1 MSNEQAL
8 LHCTFGWGKT
18 CRLYLD
24 SLEIAGKAYN
34 LNDLTAIY
42 PTYRNVLGVPSAR
55 LELSFGSEHL
65 VLRGIPET
73 DTARLLVSQLQP
85 YCSAEPHVSHSRSR
99 SVQARTEARAQA
111 RAWERTSKLPA
122 LSAAPAKDEP
132 TGHAADTRKRTTPTR
147 SLSLDDDELFL
158 DEEDGQDEQAKA
170 SNKSPR
176 EQAET
181 AQASDASD
189 AEVALEQPG
198 GVPHAKSVGEKADNK
213 PHIKSLR
220 EKANAKATRKKT
232 SEPRREKP
240 AQQKHIEMPVVD
252 AVFAPMPDVEE
263 YMPAP
268 APEDPW
274 PLASEQPM
282 HTPRLQPPLRSVHL
296 ISPEQKLLD
305 TNSMPVPAVKSSVLP
320 IIHVPVRLQPGEC
333 AHYSI
338 GASLCSD
345 RISGSDR
352 APYPPLDH
360 GLMILTNRRIFYIG
374 KKSQLILAYTHLW
387 YVSLLH
393 GAIALHIE
401 QQFRRIIIEVEHPH
415 EWASRIEQLSFIAR
429 RTQPRSELPTLLVAA
444 LPGMQAS
451 SLSAA
456 TLKRPA
462 FKKPAAISLA
472 QQMSPVANAP
482 VLDARI
488 VEAETVEL
496 IGQGDRSSADANT
509 LEFSLKAEE
518 NTADEPEQQLDL
530 AEVITHN
537 LAEYFAPLEQ
547 QYLAFQTAQVNG
559 TVREIPEAAVQEIE
573 KGLQARESERKT
585 KTGMLEEPGKGPA
598 WDENACENINTQPLY
613 QRTAGLT
620 EKQTETLSFEQDAA
634 PTEKHTSTLLKGQTD
649 ALTTR
654 QTDRLAQEQTD
665 EEDDQTIVLRHR
677 QAGPRAGLDQGEPA
691 SAQRP
696 ELEITDRYPRVRGS
710 RLPAYARRM
719 PPAHRSTERAGYRS
733 ASLLIRRTSRLTNS

>member
-85 YCSAEPHVSHSRSR
+85 YCSAEPHVSRSRSR

-122 LSAAPAKDEP
+122 LSAAQEKSEPAKN
-132 TGHAADTRKRTTPTR
+132 AARERKRATPTR

-158 DEEDGQDEQAKA
+158 DEEDEQDEQAKA
-170 SNKSPR
+170 PT
-176 EQAET
+176 ELPHAQTET
-181 AQASDASD
+181 AQASDAPE
-189 AEVALEQPG
+189 AEIAPEQPG
-198 GVPHAKSVGEKADNK
+198 DAPHAKNVGKKASDAPRTK
-213 PHIKSLR
+213 GLR
-220 EKANAKATRKKT
+220 AKANAKATRKKT
-232 SEPRREKP
+232 SELRREKP
-240 AQQKHIEMPVVD
+240 AQQKHVEIPVVD
-252 AVFAPMPDVEE
+252 AVFAPVPDIEE
-263 YMPAP
+263 YTPAP
-268 APEDPW
+268 APTDPW
-274 PLASEQPM
+274 PLPSEQPM

-393 GAIALHIE
+393 SAIALHIE

-462 FKKPAAISLA
+462 FKKPATIGQA
-472 QQMSPVANAP
+472 QQASPVANAP

-496 IGQGDRSSADANT
+496 TGQDDRSSADANT

-518 NTADEPEQQLDL
+518 NTSDEPEQQFAL
-530 AEVITHN
+530 AEVITQN
-537 LAEYFAPLEQ
+537 LADYFAPLEQ
-547 QYLAFQTAQVNG
+547 QYLASQKAQVNG
-559 TVREIPEAAVQEIE
+559 TVQEIPEATVQEIE
-573 KGLQARESERKT
+573 KGLQARESERKM
-585 KTGMLEEPGKGPA
+585 KAGMLEEPGKGST
-598 WDENACENINTQPLY
+598 WDENACENIDTQPLY
-613 QRTAGLT
+613 RRTAGLN

-634 PTEKHTSTLLKGQTD
+634 PPEKHTRLKRQTE

-654 QTDRLAQEQTD
+654 QTDTLAQEQSD
-665 EEDDQTIVLRHR
+665 DEDDQTIVLRHR
-677 QAGPRAGLDQGEPA
+677 QTGPRTASGQGEPV

-710 RLPAYARRM
+710 RLPAYARKM
-719 PPAHRSTERAGYRS
+719 PPTHRSAERAGYRS

>member
-1 MSNEQAL
+1 MSNGQAL

-42 PTYRNVLGVPSAR
+42 PTYRNILGVPSAR

-85 YCSAEPHVSHSRSR
+85 YCPAEPRGSCSRSR

-122 LSAAPAKDEP
+122 LAVAPEKNAASA
-132 TGHAADTRKRTTPTR
+132 RKRPTPTR

-158 DEEDGQDEQAKA
+158 DEEDEQAAELPHVQAEAAKA
-170 SNKSPR
+170 SD
-176 EQAET
+176 EAE
-181 AQASDASD
+181 ASEKVTPEKPDDA
-189 AEVALEQPG
+189 
-198 GVPHAKSVGEKADNK
+198 PHTKGASELTGNK

-220 EKANAKATRKKT
+220 EKARAKAARQKT
-232 SEPRREKP
+232 SGLLHEKLAP
-240 AQQKHIEMPVVD
+240 EKHAEMPMMD
-252 AVFAPMPDVEE
+252 AVFAPLSGVEE
-263 YMPAP
+263 YTPAS
-268 APEDPW
+268 AAADPW
-274 PLASEQPM
+274 PLAPEQPM

-296 ISPEQKLLD
+296 ISPKQKLLD
-305 TNSMPVPAVKSSVLP
+305 TNSMPIPAVKSSVLP
-320 IIHVPVRLQPGEC
+320 IIHGPVRLQPGEC

-352 APYPPLDH
+352 AGYPPLDH

-393 GAIALHIE
+393 NAIALHIE

-451 SLSAA
+451 SLSTA

-462 FKKPAAISLA
+462 FKKPATIA
-472 QQMSPVANAP
+472 QAQPTPPAASAP
-482 VLDARI
+482 ELNTRI
-488 VEAETVEL
+488 IEAETVEL
-496 IGQGDRSSADANT
+496 IRKDERSSADANT
-509 LEFSLKAEE
+509 LELSPKAEG
-518 NTADEPEQQLDL
+518 NTPGESEQQLDL
-530 AEVITHN
+530 AEIVTQN
-537 LAEYFAPLEQ
+537 LAEHFAPLGQ
-547 QYLAFQTAQVNG
+547 QQPASQPTQVNE
-559 TVREIPEAAVQEIE
+559 TTQKISEAAVQEIE
-573 KGLQARESERKT
+573 KGLQARESARKVKAGT
-585 KTGMLEEPGKGPA
+585 SEEPGKQPA
-598 WDENACENINTQPLY
+598 WDAHTYEHVDTQPLY
-613 QRTAGLT
+613 QRTDELI
-620 EKQTETLSFEQDAA
+620 EKQTETLSFERNAA
-634 PTEKHTSTLLKGQTD
+634 PTEKHTGTLLKGQTEV
-649 ALTTR
+649 LTTR
-654 QTDRLAQEQTD
+654 QTDTLAQEQSNEED
-665 EEDDQTIVLRHR
+665 EEDDQTIVLHR
-677 QAGPRAGLDQGEPA
+677 RPAGLRTGSGQGELVSA
-691 SAQRP
+691 SHA
-696 ELEITDRYPRVRGS
+696 ELESTDRYPRVRGS
-710 RLPAYARRM
+710 RLPAYTRRM
-719 PPAHRSTERAGYRS
+719 PPTHRSSERAGYRS